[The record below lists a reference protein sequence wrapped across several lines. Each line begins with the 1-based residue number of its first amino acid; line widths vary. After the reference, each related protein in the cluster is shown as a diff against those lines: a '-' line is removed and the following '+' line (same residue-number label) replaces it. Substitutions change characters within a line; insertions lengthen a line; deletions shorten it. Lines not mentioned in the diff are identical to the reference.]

1 MEPDKRYFGLKAGQL
16 LACAPRPIKQWTAAA
31 PELWF
36 LVKLQASH
44 GAAMDPMP
52 KIRNHG
58 AQLTTKPPQAACAHQ
73 AWNTITKGEQSS
85 EFYET
90 LFELEGVRNEE
101 KLAFLEQN
109 ISLALL
115 YNIKAIS
122 ETS

>member
-1 MEPDKRYFGLKAGQL
+1 MINLKILHFYSTFERGIF
-16 LACAPRPIKQWTAAA
+16 LA
-31 PELWF
+31 
-36 LVKLQASH
+36 
-44 GAAMDPMP
+44 
-52 KIRNHG
+52 
-58 AQLTTKPPQAACAHQ
+58 
-73 AWNTITKGEQSS
+73 KGEQSS

-101 KLAFLEQN
+101 KGAFLEQN

>member
-1 MEPDKRYFGLKAGQL
+1 MLNSKNPL
-16 LACAPRPIKQWTAAA
+16 LALFYKKIQT
-31 PELWF
+31 LI
-36 LVKLQASH
+36 SH
-44 GAAMDPMP
+44 SFCTYVLD
-52 KIRNHG
+52 KD
-58 AQLTTKPPQAACAHQ
+58 L
-73 AWNTITKGEQSS
+73 KGERSS

-101 KLAFLEQN
+101 KGAFLEQN

>member
-1 MEPDKRYFGLKAGQL
+1 MDFLTLLTSLLSGQH
-16 LACAPRPIKQWTAAA
+16 II
-31 PELWF
+31 
-36 LVKLQASH
+36 V
-44 GAAMDPMP
+44 
-52 KIRNHG
+52 
-58 AQLTTKPPQAACAHQ
+58 
-73 AWNTITKGEQSS
+73 KGEQSS

-101 KLAFLEQN
+101 KGAFLEQN

>member
-1 MEPDKRYFGLKAGQL
+1 MLRHGNNKPLPWYF
-16 LACAPRPIKQWTAAA
+16 
-31 PELWF
+31 
-36 LVKLQASH
+36 S
-44 GAAMDPMP
+44 
-52 KIRNHG
+52 
-58 AQLTTKPPQAACAHQ
+58 
-73 AWNTITKGEQSS
+73 KGERSS

-101 KLAFLEQN
+101 KGAFLEQN

>member
-1 MEPDKRYFGLKAGQL
+1 M
-16 LACAPRPIKQWTAAA
+16 
-31 PELWF
+31 
-36 LVKLQASH
+36 
-44 GAAMDPMP
+44 
-52 KIRNHG
+52 
-58 AQLTTKPPQAACAHQ
+58 
-73 AWNTITKGEQSS
+73 KGERSS

-101 KLAFLEQN
+101 KGAFLEQN

>member
-1 MEPDKRYFGLKAGQL
+1 MNNILLQL
-16 LACAPRPIKQWTAAA
+16 YIL
-31 PELWF
+31 
-36 LVKLQASH
+36 LV
-44 GAAMDPMP
+44 
-52 KIRNHG
+52 
-58 AQLTTKPPQAACAHQ
+58 QLPP
-73 AWNTITKGEQSS
+73 KGERSS

-101 KLAFLEQN
+101 KGAFLEQN

>member
-1 MEPDKRYFGLKAGQL
+1 MEKSTTERLNKMLFQRKKKAY
-16 LACAPRPIKQWTAAA
+16 
-31 PELWF
+31 
-36 LVKLQASH
+36 
-44 GAAMDPMP
+44 
-52 KIRNHG
+52 
-58 AQLTTKPPQAACAHQ
+58 
-73 AWNTITKGEQSS
+73 KGEQSG

-101 KLAFLEQN
+101 KGAFLEQN

>member
-1 MEPDKRYFGLKAGQL
+1 MILQGATLD
-16 LACAPRPIKQWTAAA
+16 W
-31 PELWF
+31 ELI
-36 LVKLQASH
+36 A
-44 GAAMDPMP
+44 
-52 KIRNHG
+52 
-58 AQLTTKPPQAACAHQ
+58 
-73 AWNTITKGEQSS
+73 KGERSS

-101 KLAFLEQN
+101 KGAFLEQN

>member
-1 MEPDKRYFGLKAGQL
+1 MKHFLSWKEIEVRKKVLFG
-16 LACAPRPIKQWTAAA
+16 
-31 PELWF
+31 
-36 LVKLQASH
+36 S
-44 GAAMDPMP
+44 
-52 KIRNHG
+52 KI
-58 AQLTTKPPQAACAHQ
+58 LIWPCS
-73 AWNTITKGEQSS
+73 TILRKGERSS

-101 KLAFLEQN
+101 KGAFLEQN